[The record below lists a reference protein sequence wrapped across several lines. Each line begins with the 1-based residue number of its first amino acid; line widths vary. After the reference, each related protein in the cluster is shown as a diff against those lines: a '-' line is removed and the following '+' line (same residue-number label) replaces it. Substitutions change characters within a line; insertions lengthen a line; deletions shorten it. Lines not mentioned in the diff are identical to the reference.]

1 MNTQEKNIR
10 LTNGAIYSFEG
21 KNFILQSYTNERVK
35 FKFIEDNIVKI
46 KEFDMQYFLN
56 SSPINMGRL

>member
-1 MNTQEKNIR
+1 MNTQDSTIR

-21 KNFILQSYTNERVK
+21 KNFILQSYTNEKVK

-56 SSPINMGRL
+56 SSPVNMGSI